1 MAEVTGEIRFQG
13 ENLATC
19 PDSRM
24 RQIRGNRIA
33 MVFQEPMTALNP
45 VLTVGEQVAEAL
57 RLHRGLSHPAAW
69 REAAAALA
77 RVGFPD
83 AAARLSQYPHQLSGG
98 LRQRA
103 LMAMALACE
112 PELLIAD
119 EPTTAL
125 DVTIQAQIL
134 ALLAKLKA
142 ELGLAVLFI
151 THNLGIVA
159 QTADRVAVMYAGLI
173 VEQAPTAELFRQPD
187 HPYTQGLLNSVP
199 RLDFKH
205 PPGEILAP
213 IKGHLPAEPP
223 SGCLFRD
230 RCPLAHDRCLNE
242 PPWVEV
248 NPGHWCAAGI
258 MSELLEAHDLCRYFR
273 LAGAWG
279 KGPLLKAVDGVSLT
293 LFPGETLG
301 LVGESG
307 CGKSTLG
314 RLALALLPPTCGRIV
329 FNGEDLAQVSHK
341 RLKELRRE
349 IQIIFQDPYSSLNP
363 RMTVGQILEE
373 PYIIHNLGTRP
384 ERRAW
389 VAELLRE
396 VGLTDEVLDRYPH
409 EFSGGQRQR
418 LGIARALAL
427 KPRLIVA
434 DEPVSALDVSIQ
446 AQILNLLAE
455 LQQRHGLTY
464 LFISHDLS
472 VISQI
477 SNRVAVMYVGR
488 LMELATREVLAAAR
502 LHPYTE
508 ALLAAVPRP
517 TAERTFKPPA
527 LKGEPPSPVNV
538 PPGCPFHPR
547 CPEAQFPLCQETV
560 PAFRETAPD
569 HWVACHF
576 R

>member
-1 MAEVTGEIRFQG
+1 MPKT
-13 ENLATC
+13 
-19 PDSRM
+19 
-24 RQIRGNRIA
+24 
-33 MVFQEPMTALNP
+33 
-45 VLTVGEQVAEAL
+45 
-57 RLHRGLSHPAAW
+57 
-69 REAAAALA
+69 
-77 RVGFPD
+77 
-83 AAARLSQYPHQLSGG
+83 
-98 LRQRA
+98 
-103 LMAMALACE
+103 
-112 PELLIAD
+112 
-119 EPTTAL
+119 
-125 DVTIQAQIL
+125 
-134 ALLAKLKA
+134 
-142 ELGLAVLFI
+142 
-151 THNLGIVA
+151 
-159 QTADRVAVMYAGLI
+159 
-173 VEQAPTAELFRQPD
+173 
-187 HPYTQGLLNSVP
+187 
-199 RLDFKH
+199 
-205 PPGEILAP
+205 
-213 IKGHLPAEPP
+213 
-223 SGCLFRD
+223 
-230 RCPLAHDRCLNE
+230 
-242 PPWVEV
+242 
-248 NPGHWCAAGI
+248 
-258 MSELLEAHDLCRYFR
+258 LLEASNLSRYFR

-279 KGPLLKAVDGVSLT
+279 KGPLLKAVDGVSLA

-314 RLALALLPPTCGRIV
+314 RLALALLPPTRGRIV
-329 FNGEDLAQVSHK
+329 FAGEDLAQVSKKH
-341 RLKELRRE
+341 LKELRRQF
-349 IQIIFQDPYSSLNP
+349 QIIFQDPYSSLNP

-373 PYIIHNLGTRP
+373 PFVIHNLGSRS

-389 VAELLRE
+389 VEELLTE
-396 VGLTDEVLDRYPH
+396 VGLTADVLDRYPH

-434 DEPVSALDVSIQ
+434 DEPVSSLDVSIQ

-455 LQQRHGLTY
+455 LQERHGLTY

-488 LMELATREVLAAAR
+488 LMEMAPREVLARAR

-517 TAERTFKPPA
+517 TPERTFAPPA

-547 CPEAQFPLCQETV
+547 CPEAQLPRCRETV

>member
-1 MAEVTGEIRFQG
+1 M
-13 ENLATC
+13 
-19 PDSRM
+19 
-24 RQIRGNRIA
+24 
-33 MVFQEPMTALNP
+33 
-45 VLTVGEQVAEAL
+45 
-57 RLHRGLSHPAAW
+57 
-69 REAAAALA
+69 
-77 RVGFPD
+77 
-83 AAARLSQYPHQLSGG
+83 
-98 LRQRA
+98 
-103 LMAMALACE
+103 
-112 PELLIAD
+112 PELL
-119 EPTTAL
+119 
-125 DVTIQAQIL
+125 
-134 ALLAKLKA
+134 
-142 ELGLAVLFI
+142 
-151 THNLGIVA
+151 
-159 QTADRVAVMYAGLI
+159 
-173 VEQAPTAELFRQPD
+173 
-187 HPYTQGLLNSVP
+187 
-199 RLDFKH
+199 
-205 PPGEILAP
+205 
-213 IKGHLPAEPP
+213 
-223 SGCLFRD
+223 
-230 RCPLAHDRCLNE
+230 
-242 PPWVEV
+242 
-248 NPGHWCAAGI
+248 AARN
-258 MSELLEAHDLCRYFR
+258 LCRYFR

-279 KGPLLKAVDGVSLT
+279 QGPLLKAVDGVNLT
-293 LFPGETLG
+293 LFAGETLG

-314 RLALALLPPTCGRIV
+314 RLALALLPPTSGHIV
-329 FNGEDLAQVSHK
+329 FAGEDLAQVSHK

-373 PYIIHNLGTRP
+373 PYIIHNLGIRP
-384 ERRAW
+384 DRRAW
-389 VAELLRE
+389 VSELLRE

-427 KPRLIVA
+427 KPKLIVA

-477 SNRVAVMYVGR
+477 SNRVAVMYVGK
-488 LMELATREVLAAAR
+488 LMEMASRRVMAEAR

-508 ALLAAVPRP
+508 ALLGAVPRP

-547 CPEAQFPLCQETV
+547 CPEAQFPLCKEIV
-560 PAFRETAPD
+560 PAFRETASD